1 MQRRNV
7 RFLLVCFYDL
17 EANQYVCL
25 WKMQSSPMML
35 LMNTF
40 SARVFNL
47 EKCTLQEQL
56 FETPFKPFIKTP
68 LYSEVVRVINRSL
81 AAPAVRNIQF
91 PVLQGFM
98 GCGKTRTASE
108 ACLEVQ
114 RIANENKTMNVK
126 LGYIPNAESLLRSA
140 ATALADDLKDLAF
153 VRSCLAHALLVS
165 FRQKVFE
172 ERSSVPKLA
181 DVIDRFKQSFGEDV
195 RVLLHVDEYSGNVR
209 GVQCLLKGC
218 SLAFEQYGFRVV
230 IVASGMR
237 PLSDLRDDLQ
247 PGSRF
252 TLAVVVAPAID
263 TESDDFKKMVRD
275 YLGLAANVQP
285 GRNFQTLVSCTRGYA
300 ASMVELLESV
310 RSELSKAPEKIKHF
324 RKTGILEIEDAR
336 KIFEIVVENIE
347 PRYCE
352 QRWLRLSRDTGRA
365 SIVEMEA
372 VRNALRTIMLN
383 CLTDADV
390 DPTTVIFSG
399 ATKKWT
405 YDELEQGGLL
415 QLERKEDRIVIV
427 VPLLALIVMNKFI
440 PVMHESLTDPFDH
453 GFSALEHLALASMHI
468 RVVRFQDQRIKTFTL
483 EQLRPGAKIIG
494 DDVRSLS
501 INVPKEARFVIAGTK
516 IEKNASQLVS
526 VRSGVRDD
534 GFEIQPEAGTFMIT
548 AEGQE
553 AVDGVALFSG
563 KLGEKEVPVM
573 ILSQSKSLHVKSDV
587 ETHAM
592 QTSDLQACIEKMK
605 SFENNFV
612 IGWLGHAAKGDI
624 VIVYDIFT
632 NKNMGPKSYVPKI
645 TDENRILV
653 VTTKSSI
660 ATALGVLYPIGLLCE
675 KCQVERRSQGLQ

>member
-1 MQRRNV
+1 M
-7 RFLLVCFYDL
+7 
-17 EANQYVCL
+17 
-25 WKMQSSPMML
+25 KM
-35 LMNTF
+35 
-40 SARVFNL
+40 
-47 EKCTLQEQL
+47 CTLQEQL

-68 LYSEVVRVINRSL
+68 VYSEVVEIINRSL
-81 AAPAVRNIQF
+81 AAPAVRDIQF

-126 LGYIPNAESLLRSA
+126 LGYIPNAELLLRSA
-140 ATALADDLKDLAF
+140 ATALADDLRDTDYLE
-153 VRSCLAHALLVS
+153 SCLAHALLIAFGVEVPNNLS
-165 FRQKVFE
+165 G
-172 ERSSVPKLA
+172 VPKLA

-195 RVLLHVDEYSGNVR
+195 SVLLHVDEYSANVR

-237 PLSDLRDDLQ
+237 PVSDLSSDLSL
-247 PGSRF
+247 GSRF
-252 TLAVVVAPAID
+252 VITKLMVPAID

-275 YLGLAANVQP
+275 YLGLAANVKP
-285 GRNFQTLVSCTRGYA
+285 GRHFQSLVSCTRGYA

-310 RSELSKAPEKIKHF
+310 LQFIQKEPRKGRYF

-347 PRYCE
+347 PRYRE
-352 QRWLRLSRDTGRA
+352 QHWLWLSGDDHD
-365 SIVEMEA
+365 EEA
-372 VRNALRTIMLN
+372 VRNALRKIMLD
-383 CLTDADV
+383 CLTDAAV
-390 DPTTVIFSG
+390 DPKAVIFSG
-399 ATKKWT
+399 AERKWT

-415 QLERKEDRIVIV
+415 QLEGKEDRIVIV
-427 VPLLALIVMNKFI
+427 MPLLALIVMNKFI
-440 PVMHESLTDPFDH
+440 PVMHESLTDPFDY

-483 EQLRPGAKIIG
+483 EQLRPGAEIIG

-632 NKNMGPKSYVPKI
+632 NKNRP
-645 TDENRILV
+645 R
-653 VTTKSSI
+653 
-660 ATALGVLYPIGLLCE
+660 
-675 KCQVERRSQGLQ
+675 